1 MSSLLLNDKEAAELM
16 LRMRTLINLEF
27 KILLNFTE
35 EESVEK
41 KLCAYGFKSQSPDLL
56 KKAKQLAK
64 LSNIPLPDLPEGI
77 NNILEL
83 LASDRLAQPS
93 RISAAGVP
101 AFVVDKAHKKF
112 WSASTLKRLDKLD
125 TVGINFIQIQPL
137 SKDDMLDLEQN
148 QRLFQ
153 TSIGQTIPMHP
164 LPLEE
169 FLWFASARFSHGQLL
184 KGLSLLKLIRLTRWP
199 EICRQSDYRAY
210 TRMAIKL
217 MQHPVSINEIVQT
230 QGSNNETETILFLNA
245 CYLCGWLIESDK
257 PLIKPDNTNKK
268 IKLNFISRIRAKLG
282 IGKGNE

>member
-35 EESVEK
+35 EEEIEE

-64 LSNIPLPDLPEGI
+64 LSDIPLPNVPEGI

-83 LASDRLAQPS
+83 LASNRLTQPS
-93 RISAAGVP
+93 RIAAAGVP
-101 AFVVDKAHKKF
+101 AFVIDKARKKF

-125 TVGINFIQIQPL
+125 TISVNFIQIQPL
-137 SKDDMLDLEQN
+137 SADDMLDLEQN

-169 FLWFASARFSHGQLL
+169 FFWFASARFSHGQLL
-184 KGLSLLKLIRLTRWP
+184 KGLNMLKLIRLTRWP

-217 MQHPVSINEIVQT
+217 MQHPVSINEIIQT
-230 QGSNNETETILFLNA
+230 QGVNNETETILFLNA
-245 CYLCGWLIESDK
+245 CYLCGWLVESDK
-257 PLIKPDNTNKK
+257 PLMKQADDKNKK
-268 IKLNFISRIRAKLG
+268 TKLNFISRIRARLG
-282 IGKGNE
+282 IGKK